1 MRCIIPNMT
10 TLEREVLELKK
21 RIDRLESNLR
31 RLIGARPVAIPA
43 AGEADRAAL
52 TEWLKAEGLV
62 REPMLEEASLASEWE
77 AMSEDERQAF
87 RHELDH
93 VPAGPLASDII
104 LENRR

>member
-31 RLIGARPVAIPA
+31 RLIGARLVAIPA
-43 AGEADRAAL
+43 AGETDPAAL
-52 TEWLKAEGLV
+52 AEWLQAEGLV
-62 REPMLEEASLASEWE
+62 REPMLEEASLAAEWE
-77 AMSEDERQAF
+77 TITEDERRAIQ
-87 RHELDH
+87 HELDH

>member
-1 MRCIIPNMT
+1 MT

-31 RLIGARPVAIPA
+31 RLIEVRPVAIPA
-43 AGEADRAAL
+43 AGETDRAAL
-52 TEWLKAEGLV
+52 AEWLKAEGLV

-77 AMSEDERQAF
+77 AMSEDERQAI

-93 VPAGPLASDII
+93 VPAGQLASDII